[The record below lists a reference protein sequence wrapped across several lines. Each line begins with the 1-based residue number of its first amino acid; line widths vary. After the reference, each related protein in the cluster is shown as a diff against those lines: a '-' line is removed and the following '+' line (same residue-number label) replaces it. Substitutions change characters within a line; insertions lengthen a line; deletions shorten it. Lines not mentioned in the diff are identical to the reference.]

1 MTTIVMDTQ
10 LELITKYEALVA
22 SSLGSESIYIR
33 AKDTIS
39 ALAKEGDLK
48 DADKAVILTEV
59 ISNISGSLAGTCMST
74 ALQWVTTEKELYLKK
89 LEIELQLALLADQI
103 KQTKAG
109 TSKIEADIIA
119 TQAETLRMMGKP
131 TIVGGK
137 VIRLADEGKHWQD
150 IRIGVEQEANLVKER
165 DLISSKILESTATI
179 NKIKEDNYAT
189 QATVIRNLGTPS
201 ILNDKVINLADEGK
215 VWHEIKIAKVQE
227 VNLVKDGLILDSKL
241 VETDAIIEKMFH
253 ENISIQGQTI
263 RNLGTP
269 TVVNGKVQ
277 KLSDDGKIWQEI
289 RISETQRGNLVKEGK
304 LLDSKLN
311 ESFAAIHK
319 TVADTVVNFGAW
331 KYKLEDNGMPSVPIR
346 TKIPGFTSLSDVQ
359 RTIAKEQAKGYSY
372 NAWANAVTASAG
384 MIGTVVASDGVL
396 GDADGTSEGQK
407 KNVLLETFKNGL
419 DKLIKIQLP
428 SDL

>member
-1 MTTIVMDTQ
+1 MLSEILGGISST
-10 LELITKYEALVA
+10 LSA
-22 SSLGSESIYIR
+22 SSMD
-33 AKDTIS
+33 A
-39 ALAKEGDLK
+39 ALRWA
-48 DADKAVILTEV
+48 
-59 ISNISGSLAGTCMST
+59 
-74 ALQWVTTEKELYLKK
+74 TTEKELYLKK
-89 LEIELQLALLADQI
+89 LEAELQLDLLADQI

-109 TSKIEADIIA
+109 TSKIEADNIA

-131 TIVGGK
+131 TIIGGK
-137 VIRLADEGKHWQD
+137 VVRLADEGKHWQD

-331 KYKLEDNGMPSVPIR
+331 KYKLEDNGMPSVPER

-407 KNVLLETFKNGL
+407 KKRTTRNL
-419 DKLIKIQLP
+419 
-428 SDL
+428 